1 MKCSKCH
8 GSSFRERGDGTAEC
22 NRCGQ
27 VVDLDEQQIEASL
40 DAIERVR
47 TRRGTAKKAREQ
59 LREIL
64 RDAMQEAVSNEAE
77 IQARIDAAVAEAIAT
92 ERAQV
97 AAILEPVQQ
106 AVGDLLA
113 KLRSPT
119 NAVAKVVQVL
129 SGAFSD
135 GLKTTS
141 QEAYRAGAK
150 AAFAQAIQIVEKHES
165 AKPKPR
171 GWY

>member
-97 AAILEPVQQ
+97 AAILEPVQKAAEQ
-106 AVGDLLA
+106 LIANL
-113 KLRSPT
+113 KSPT
-119 NAVAKVVQVL
+119 NPVARAVQAL
-129 SGAFSD
+129 SGAFSV
-135 GLKTTS
+135 GLETASKD
-141 QEAYRAGAK
+141 AYRAGARWGLEEATK
-150 AAFAQAIQIVEKHES
+150 IVEKHES